1 MKRVSTSMRADN
13 PGCAATA
20 RSVKIPPT
28 AGFFSGASLPV
39 APGIPTKSAPAPPAS
54 AQMCRVLQVPAATAE
69 RGAAA
74 ATESRNAT
82 TTVSL
87 LARTNSPLLPV
98 SKPFTGSV
106 DTTRPPSA
114 GSVAIAPHGMEMS
127 SARGAPETSGA
138 VMSVMCPSALTPC
151 GHRMVAVVWVT
162 GSSGTSAHSSAP
174 TIPATMATSRASRC
188 VDRSLSSWGTRD
200 DGRRLSHRRRCGP
213 RRRLRRV
220 G

>member
-1 MKRVSTSMRADN
+1 MNRVSTSMRADN
-13 PGCAATA
+13 PGCAATF

-28 AGFFSGASLPV
+28 AGFFSGASVPV

-54 AQMCRVLQVPAATAE
+54 AQMCSVLQLPAATAE

-87 LARTNSPLLPV
+87 LARTNSPFLPV
-98 SKPFTGSV
+98 SKPF
-106 DTTRPPSA
+106 DRQRRHHQAASA

-138 VMSVMCPSALTPC
+138 VMSVTCPSA
-151 GHRMVAVVWVT
+151 
-162 GSSGTSAHSSAP
+162 
-174 TIPATMATSRASRC
+174 
-188 VDRSLSSWGTRD
+188 
-200 DGRRLSHRRRCGP
+200 
-213 RRRLRRV
+213 
-220 G
+220 